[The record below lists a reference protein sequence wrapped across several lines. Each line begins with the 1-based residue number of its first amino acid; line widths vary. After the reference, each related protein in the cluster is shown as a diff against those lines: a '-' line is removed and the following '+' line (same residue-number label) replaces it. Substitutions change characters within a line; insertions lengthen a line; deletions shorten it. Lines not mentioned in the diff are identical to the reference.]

1 MSGTRD
7 DILGRLRRQLGRTDA
22 TRAEAQAR
30 VEAVLAARQCG
41 PRAPSDAL
49 VERFIERAQAML
61 STVERCPAEAG
72 VPDFCARWL
81 AAQSLP
87 IDLVV
92 APPFAHL
99 DWAGAGLRMRVG
111 AAGGD
116 DRVGVTGCFRAI
128 AETGTLMLRSGSDM
142 PPVSSLLP
150 ETHIAIVPVA
160 RIVADMEA
168 AWADARSEWGNAGGA
183 EGGQGWPRAV
193 NFVSGP
199 SRTADIEQVI
209 VLGAH
214 GPFRVHLLVVG

>member
-41 PRAPSDAL
+41 PRAPDHAL
-49 VERFIERAQAML
+49 TDRFIERAQAML
-61 STVERCPAEAG
+61 STVERCADEAEVPAR
-72 VPDFCARWL
+72 CARWL
-81 AAQSLP
+81 TERSLP
-87 IDLVV
+87 VDLVV

-99 DWAGAGLRMRVG
+99 DWAGAGLRAR
-111 AAGGD
+111 AGTADGD

-128 AETGTLMLRSGSDM
+128 AETGTLMLRSGPDM

-150 ETHIAIVPVA
+150 ETHIAVVPVT

-168 AWADARSEWGNAGGA
+168 AWADARSEWGNAGG

>member
-41 PRAPSDAL
+41 PRAPDHAL
-49 VERFIERAQAML
+49 TERFIERAQAML
-61 STVERCPAEAG
+61 STVERCADEAEVPAR
-72 VPDFCARWL
+72 CARWL
-81 AAQSLP
+81 TERSLP
-87 IDLVV
+87 VDLVV
-92 APPFAHL
+92 APPFADL
-99 DWAGAGLRMRVG
+99 DWAGAGLRARVG
-111 AAGGD
+111 AADGD
-116 DRVGVTGCFRAI
+116 DKVGVTGCFRAI
-128 AETGTLMLRSGSDM
+128 AETGTLMLRSGPDM

-150 ETHIAIVPVA
+150 ETHIAVVPVT

-168 AWADARSEWGNAGGA
+168 AWADARSEWGNAGG

>member
-22 TRAEAQAR
+22 TRAKAQAR

-41 PRAPSDAL
+41 PRAPADAL
-49 VERFIERAQAML
+49 VERFIERARAML
-61 STVERCPAEAG
+61 STVERCPTEAE
-72 VPDFCARWL
+72 VPAFCARWL
-81 AAQSLP
+81 AERSLP
-87 IDLVV
+87 VDLVV
-92 APPFAHL
+92 APPFADL
-99 DWAGAGLRMRVG
+99 DWAGAGLRVRVG
-111 AAGGD
+111 AADGED
-116 DRVGVTGCFRAI
+116 KVGVTGCFRAI
-128 AETGTLMLRSGSDM
+128 AETGTLMLRSGADT

-150 ETHIAIVPVA
+150 ETHVAVVPA
-160 RIVADMEA
+160 AHIVADMEA
-168 AWADARSEWGNAGGA
+168 AWADARRAWG
-183 EGGQGWPRAV
+183 EGWPRAV

>member
-41 PRAPSDAL
+41 PRAPDHAL
-49 VERFIERAQAML
+49 TDRFIERAQAML
-61 STVERCPAEAG
+61 STVERCADEAEVPAR
-72 VPDFCARWL
+72 CARWL
-81 AAQSLP
+81 TERSLP
-87 IDLVV
+87 VDLVV

-99 DWAGAGLRMRVG
+99 DWAGAGLRARAG
-111 AAGGD
+111 AADGD

-128 AETGTLMLRSGSDM
+128 AETGTLMLRSGPDM

-150 ETHIAIVPVA
+150 ETHIAVVPVT

-168 AWADARSEWGNAGGA
+168 AWADARSEWGNAGG